1 MPAKRRTPTVRLRR
15 LSAELRRLRA
25 ESNVTRERVSE
36 QTGINGATL
45 YRIETAQVRPQRR
58 TLIALLDLYGVDDP
72 HRSEVLGLLADLGQP
87 AMLQLPSD
95 DLPDALR
102 SYLTFEAEAR
112 ALRNYESLF
121 IPGLLQTEEYAR
133 AAVRHDALAF
143 SAKEVEER
151 VQTRMERKTLLTKEE
166 PLELWAIVDE
176 AAIRRLVGGAEVM
189 RDQLHHLLSLVEQL
203 PQLTFQVVPF
213 DVGAHPGMNGE
224 FVMMEFAG
232 AEEPEVVYMEGIH
245 GALFLD
251 AETDIRRYTRV
262 FDNLRAV
269 ALGPDQSASL
279 IATAA
284 DQVTEGRL

>member
-1 MPAKRRTPTVRLRR
+1 
-15 LSAELRRLRA
+15 
-25 ESNVTRERVSE
+25 
-36 QTGINGATL
+36 
-45 YRIETAQVRPQRR
+45 
-58 TLIALLDLYGVDDP
+58 
-72 HRSEVLGLLADLGQP
+72 
-87 AMLQLPSD
+87 
-95 DLPDALR
+95 
-102 SYLTFEAEAR
+102 
-112 ALRNYESLF
+112 
-121 IPGLLQTEEYAR
+121 
-133 AAVRHDALAF
+133 
-143 SAKEVEER
+143 
-151 VQTRMERKTLLTKEE
+151 MERKALLTKEV

-189 RDQLHHLLSLVEQL
+189 RDQLHYLLSMVEQL

-251 AETDIRRYTRV
+251 AEADIRRYTRV

>member
-58 TLIALLDLYGVDDP
+58 TLIALLDLYGVEDP

-203 PQLTFQVVPF
+203 PHLTFQVVPF

-232 AEEPEVVYMEGIH
+232 AEEPEVVH

>member
-1 MPAKRRTPTVRLRR
+1 
-15 LSAELRRLRA
+15 LRA
-25 ESNVTRERVSE
+25 EAGVTREHVSE
-36 QTGINGATL
+36 RTGINGATL

-58 TLIALLDLYGVDDP
+58 TLIALLGLYEVAEP
-72 HRSEVLGLLADLGQP
+72 HRSDVLGLLADDGQ
-87 AMLQLPSD
+87 AGMLQLPSD

-121 IPGLLQTEEYAR
+121 LPGLLQTEEYTR
-133 AAVRHDALAF
+133 AAMRHDAMAF

-151 VQTRMERKTLLTKEE
+151 VQTRMERKALLTKEE

-176 AAIRRLVGGAEVM
+176 AAIRRLVGGAEIM
-189 RDQLHHLLSLVEQL
+189 RDQLLYLLNTVEQQPHVTL
-203 PQLTFQVVPF
+203 QVVPF

-224 FVMMEFAG
+224 FVIMDFAG
-232 AEEPEVVYMEGIH
+232 AEEPEVVYVEGIH

-251 AETDIRRYTRV
+251 AESDIRRYTRV

-279 IATAA
+279 IAAA
-284 DQVTEGRL
+284 AERMTEGRL